1 MTPVVGF
8 RYYTGLPAP
17 VRRFIQCNACAHFL
31 IFLTQP
37 LKGFLIDDQALFA
50 VRKADEVFVYLNQC
64 PHRGIALEWLPDQFL
79 DAEKQYIQCATHGA
93 LFTIEQGEC
102 VAGPCPGERLTAIT
116 CELRDSEVWI
126 DLTSASD

>member
-1 MTPVVGF
+1 MQRLCSLLDIPDT
-8 RYYTGLPAP
+8 A
-17 VRRFIQCNACAHFL
+17 A
-31 IFLTQP
+31 
-37 LKGFLIDDQALFA
+37 KGFLIDDHALFA

-116 CELRDSEVWI
+116 CELRDNEVWI
-126 DLTSASD
+126 DLTSTSD